1 MPPFSGTIDRDSA
14 VATSGGYYNYQQ
26 QQYHQYQAKEQSFAA
41 RQATGTTTSSIQIIP
56 TASLVVGASGG
67 SPLPPLPPLPVP
79 IAQRQ
84 PRRSSYY
91 QIKTL
96 NSYGRLTSITEDR
109 TVRFQPTI
117 QVHEVLHINEYTD
130 DEVDA
135 TWYSEEETQS
145 IKAEASELAR
155 KMNIRSTSS
164 SPRSKGN
171 KKMFDYDTIR
181 GIEERS
187 LERAQQ
193 LHYNRISALH
203 AVLREQ
209 RNQNKQGTQDPTS
222 AIRESYQAF
231 TAGCRQAA
239 VDMAMIDAYE
249 VQKCYYYDSDPSS
262 DSESSSISGNGSC
275 SDVDPYD
282 DSSDMEGSP
291 IDDCLGGV
299 FSFLSLL
306 LKKADSAK
314 MSKGPL
320 KF

>member
-1 MPPFSGTIDRDSA
+1 MDFVARDRPP
-14 VATSGGYYNYQQ
+14 ATESCTETKAGEWQL
-26 QQYHQYQAKEQSFAA
+26 
-41 RQATGTTTSSIQIIP
+41 
-56 TASLVVGASGG
+56 LVRCFVCDCQTVSM
-67 SPLPPLPPLPVP
+67 
-79 IAQRQ
+79 RC
-84 PRRSSYY
+84 
-91 QIKTL
+91 
-96 NSYGRLTSITEDR
+96 RL
-109 TVRFQPTI
+109 
-117 QVHEVLHINEYTD
+117 
-130 DEVDA
+130 
-135 TWYSEEETQS
+135 WC
-145 IKAEASELAR
+145 
-155 KMNIRSTSS
+155 SS
-164 SPRSKGN
+164 SKWYMLSYLEWRSAKT
-171 KKMFDYDTIR
+171 K
-181 GIEERS
+181 
-187 LERAQQ
+187 
-193 LHYNRISALH
+193 
-203 AVLREQ
+203 Q

-306 LKKADSAK
+306 LKKEDSAN

-320 KF
+320 KFWKVKTKI